1 MLVIVGGWW
10 MEHVGWGTWLL
21 LRYDATCHI
30 LLDSTTILFYLFSS
44 IFHFQCFLLT
54 SESENWFFTYLHKK
68 SWPIF
73 FVNTTDK
80 RKYREERKCKY
91 VLKYGKRIL
100 MALGRILLLAC
111 SIFHPRSTKEHIY
124 GCKIYDDDGYYY
136 KLFWNFHNI
145 MCILSPF

>member
-1 MLVIVGGWW
+1 MLDAGLDYFYDTTRHVIFFWI
-10 MEHVGWGTWLL
+10 
-21 LRYDATCHI
+21 LRPYF
-30 LLDSTTILFYLFSS
+30 STYFPLFS
-44 IFHFQCFLLT
+44 IFSVSCWLPNLKIDFLHI
-54 SESENWFFTYLHKK
+54 YLHKK